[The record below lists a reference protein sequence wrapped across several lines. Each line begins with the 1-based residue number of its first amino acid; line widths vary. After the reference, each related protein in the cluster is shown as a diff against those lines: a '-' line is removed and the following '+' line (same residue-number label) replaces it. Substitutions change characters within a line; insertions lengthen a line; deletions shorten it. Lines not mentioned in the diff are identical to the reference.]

1 MSFSE
6 GYAMSLIM
14 VNVVN
19 IRIGEH
25 IDLSPLTKKHAKP
38 KNSSGAK
45 HLLFCKHSASYNDFG
60 ILTREKNKLLLELK
74 EGVN

>member
-1 MSFSE
+1 
-6 GYAMSLIM
+6 MSLIM

-19 IRIGEH
+19 IRIGER
-25 IDLSPLTKKHAKP
+25 IDLSPLTKKHVKP
-38 KNSSGAK
+38 KNSSGVK

-74 EGVN
+74 ESVN